1 MPWLVSCR
9 KCGYRIVSKKKK
21 LALKFIDLHII
32 KSHVAHNEDFDDI
45 DILVSRISREDYE
58 IIRNIP
64 GFPALII

>member
-1 MPWLVSCR
+1 
-9 KCGYRIVSKKKK
+9 

-32 KSHVAHNEDFDDI
+32 KSHVAHNEDFDDSE
-45 DILVSRISREDYE
+45 DILISKLTKEDYE